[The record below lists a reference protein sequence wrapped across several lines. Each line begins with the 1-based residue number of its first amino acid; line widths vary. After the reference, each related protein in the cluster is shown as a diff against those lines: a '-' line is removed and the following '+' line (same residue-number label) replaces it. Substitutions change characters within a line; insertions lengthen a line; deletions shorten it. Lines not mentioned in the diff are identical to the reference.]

1 MIRSLLA
8 LFCCALLAGSALGG
22 NITIPTDN
30 CVWREETY
38 GAWNQC
44 FGGEIVIGEFWVG
57 YTPICMSPYTPG
69 FGYMVFGYM
78 VFSAIWSIFG
88 WSRTKLTFIQ

>member
-8 LFCCALLAGSALGG
+8 LFCCALLAGSTMGG

-44 FGGEIVIGEFWVG
+44 FGGEIVIGQFWAG
-57 YTPICMSPYTPG
+57 
-69 FGYMVFGYM
+69 
-78 VFSAIWSIFG
+78 
-88 WSRTKLTFIQ
+88 